1 MTKPNRGYLAVGLAG
16 LAYLIAVTQR
26 TTMGS
31 VALDASTRFHT
42 NAQQLSSLAVM
53 QLVFYA
59 AMQVPVGILLDRFGS
74 RKLLAS
80 GAVLMAIGQVVVG
93 LSDAL
98 PTAIVGRIL
107 VGVGDAC
114 TFISMMRMSNSWF
127 SGKIA
132 SHLQQWLATIGQ
144 TGQILSAIPF
154 AMLLHMTSWESAFVS
169 ASAMS
174 LLIAVV
180 VWVFANENPAKEIHH
195 SVKLTDVFAKLRSN
209 TRRPVTWLAFFTHFT
224 TQSTGTTFALLWGV
238 PFMVSALAL
247 PRATAG
253 GFLTLFVI
261 TNASMGPLIGLF
273 CARFPK
279 RRQWFVLGVVAS
291 IVTVWLLVV
300 SHQGVTPIWLLT
312 ALVMIIGVG
321 GPSSMIAFDYSKEAF
336 SANELGATNGL
347 INVGGFL
354 ASLTMMWIVGL
365 SLDLQGGP
373 NLYTLEHFRVAFAL
387 QLVVTGIGLVGFLL
401 SWRSFRNTFPSKTLL

>member
-127 SGKIA
+127 SGQIA

-169 ASAMS
+169 ASALS
-174 LLIAVV
+174 LLISVV

-321 GPSSMIAFDYSKEAF
+321 GPSSMISFDYSKEAF

-365 SLDLQGGP
+365 SLDLQGGA

-387 QLVVTGIGLVGFLL
+387 QLVVTGIGLVGFLF